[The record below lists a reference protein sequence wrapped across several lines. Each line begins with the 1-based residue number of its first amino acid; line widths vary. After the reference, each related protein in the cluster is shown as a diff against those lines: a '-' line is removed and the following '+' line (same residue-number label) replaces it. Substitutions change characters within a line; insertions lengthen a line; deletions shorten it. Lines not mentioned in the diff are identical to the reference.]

1 MEVYSENGML
11 EAHEPNCFHE
21 SMYMVANTHS
31 NTVNVQHFTPSVQKC
46 YSVTTKGSFCFL
58 LKLFMCSAY
67 YISYTYVIIE
77 QCTEYSNR
85 F

>member
-31 NTVNVQHFTPSVQKC
+31 NTVNVNILPLLYKN
-46 YSVTTKGSFCFL
+46 VT
-58 LKLFMCSAY
+58 
-67 YISYTYVIIE
+67 V
-77 QCTEYSNR
+77 
-85 F
+85 